1 MMAAAYSLDL
11 RRKIVQA
18 YERGARSQVEIAES
32 FGVSLA
38 FVEKLLRQY
47 RQSGALEPVRKRPGR
62 HRLIDADAS
71 EQLQHWLEEE
81 SDLTLAELA
90 DRLQTQCGLH
100 VSPSCVWRLLRRLG
114 LRRKKKTV
122 HASERDSPQVLLA
135 RQHYRRQL
143 AACSCGRLK
152 FIDESGCNIATTRRY
167 GRARHGAR
175 VHDAVPKNFGRNVTI
190 LGAPSC

>member
-18 YERGARSQVEIAES
+18 YERGARSQVEIAEI

-62 HRLIDADAS
+62 HRLIDAGAS
-71 EQLQHWLEEE
+71 EQLQHWLQEQ

-114 LRRKKKTV
+114 LRRKKRLSMQANATHRRYYW
-122 HASERDSPQVLLA
+122 HASTT
-135 RQHYRRQL
+135 
-143 AACSCGRLK
+143 AASLPP
-152 FIDESGCNIATTRRY
+152 
-167 GRARHGAR
+167 
-175 VHDAVPKNFGRNVTI
+175 VPAV
-190 LGAPSC
+190 A